1 MSTRNLS
8 IGIFLLCCTLLIGQI
23 GELKAAEEFV
33 VTGKDWVA
41 STSDVKG
48 AFLVGAGTII
58 DVEHEYQGN
67 NPPSNDQSSIPTLA
81 KGLNGLTLRDIQ
93 NHIDRYYRDN
103 STKLDRQVI
112 LVIWDLAVSR
122 LKSR

>member
-1 MSTRNLS
+1 MSTRYLS

-58 DVEHEYQGN
+58 DVEQEYQGN
-67 NPPSNDQSSIPTLA
+67 NPQSDDQSSIPTLV

-103 STKLDRQVI
+103 PTKLDRQVI
-112 LVIWDLAVSR
+112 LVIWDLAMSR